1 MHTESSS
8 EGYAIT
14 KQSSSTPI
22 VLTEGDIL
30 SICEKLET
38 VSQDWFTLGL
48 AFGVKALK
56 LKSIENQYRHN
67 KRRLMEMVG
76 ERLEVNNPDHPM
88 TWPYICECLRS
99 PTVKRN
105 DVAEEIEGKVPIII
119 ILFNIAWDHFFFT

>member
-30 SICEKLET
+30 SICEKLQT
-38 VSQDWFTLGL
+38 VINDWFTLGL
-48 AFGVKALK
+48 AFGMKASK
-56 LKSIENQYRHN
+56 LKNIEYQYRHN

-76 ERLEVNNPDHPM
+76 KRLEVTDPDHPM

-99 PTVKRN
+99 PIVELS
-105 DVAEEIEGKVPIII
+105 DVAEEIEGKVPIIV
-119 ILFNIAWDHFFFT
+119 ILFNIAFRT